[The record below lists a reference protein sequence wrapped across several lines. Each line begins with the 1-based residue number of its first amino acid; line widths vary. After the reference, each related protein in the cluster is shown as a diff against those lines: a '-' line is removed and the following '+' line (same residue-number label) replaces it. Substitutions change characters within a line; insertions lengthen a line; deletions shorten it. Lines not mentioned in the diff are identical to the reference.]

1 MPQELATEDEDRQL
15 LAAIVSG
22 DTEAFQ
28 RFYRRYSPVVFSL
41 AKRILRQE
49 HDAEDVV
56 ADVFW
61 ELWDKSSNY
70 CPSKSAPA
78 TYLVMLTRCR
88 ALDRKRGIDRRE
100 KPAILEWL
108 ADDTT
113 FASPGANESAEV
125 FIAAEQRRLVTA
137 AVDQLDPSL
146 RQTIELAFF
155 DGHTHKQTA
164 ESLGLPLGT
173 VKGRIRTAME
183 HLRFALKGCRND

>member
-1 MPQELATEDEDRQL
+1 MPQEIAAEDEDRQL
-15 LAAIVSG
+15 LAAIVAG

-28 RFYRRYSPVVFSL
+28 RFYRKYSPVVFSL
-41 AKRILRQE
+41 SRRIIGRE

-61 ELWDKSSNY
+61 ELWEKSSQY

-78 TYLVMLTRCR
+78 TYLIMMTRCR
-88 ALDRKRGIDRRE
+88 ALDRKRGITRRE
-100 KPAILEWL
+100 KPAMLEWL
-108 ADDTT
+108 ADDSGLAGPVVNQSTDL
-113 FASPGANESAEV
+113 SM
-125 FIAAEQRRLVTA
+125 AAEQRQLVTA

-155 DGHTHKQTA
+155 DGQTHKETA
-164 ESLGLPLGT
+164 ELLGVPLGT
-173 VKGRIRTAME
+173 VKGRIRTAIE